1 MAETQK
7 LNKMAP
13 SIIGKDVKITGQFIS
28 SGDVQIEGKLQGDVA
43 SHAITIGA
51 SAEVEG
57 ELIAEIVTVYGRV
70 TGTIRALQVHLCAKC
85 VVAGDIHHTALAV
98 ESGAQFDGRA
108 VHEKDPLGQA
118 APQTLSSDDASV
130 QPH

>member
-13 SIIGKDVKITGQFIS
+13 SIIGKDAKITGQFIS
-28 SGDVQIEGKLQGDVA
+28 SGDVQIEGKLQGDVT

-57 ELIAEIVTVYGRV
+57 ELIAEIVTV
-70 TGTIRALQVHLCAKC
+70 
-85 VVAGDIHHTALAV
+85 
-98 ESGAQFDGRA
+98 
-108 VHEKDPLGQA
+108 
-118 APQTLSSDDASV
+118 
-130 QPH
+130 